1 MGRAQG
7 ATPTG
12 FKLKMKIFT
21 KILETDL
28 APETNSETISLSF
41 DDRKRGRLKLVTD
54 SGNDAGIQIERG
66 HVLRHGTILATNQ
79 NEYLMIL
86 ASNEK
91 VSTAYVKDATLF
103 ARGCY
108 HLGNRHVPLQIGEGF
123 LRFQED
129 YVLDDMLH
137 GLGIHV
143 THEMAPFEPGN
154 GAYAPGTGG
163 HHHHGENEGHEHSHD
178 EGSDHGHSH

>member
-1 MGRAQG
+1 
-7 ATPTG
+7 
-12 FKLKMKIFT
+12 MKIFT
-21 KILETDL
+21 KVLETEL
-28 APETNSETISLSF
+28 PQGAASESISLSF
-41 DDRKRGRLKLVTD
+41 DDRKRGRLKIITD
-54 SGNDAGIQIERG
+54 NGNDAGIQIERG
-66 HVLRHGTILATNQ
+66 QVLRHGTVLTNDA
-79 NEYLMIL
+79 NDYLLIM

-91 VSTAYVKDATLF
+91 VSTAYVENKTLF

-143 THEMAPFEPGN
+143 KHEEAPFEPEN
-154 GAYAPGTGG
+154 GAYAPG
-163 HHHHGENEGHEHSHD
+163 EGHSHN
-178 EGSDHGHSH
+178 HGHSHDHDTDGHHHGHSH